1 MSCCSSAFAFYKN
14 RGVKQNE
21 NFYSYFLVELDVILG
36 CYFIYSICLVG
47 RIFMV
52 VQIGFCCCCCIYT
65 FAWQKNF
72 FTDLFWLLLLFTF
85 TENICKFCSDISRT
99 VFKFYYYVF
108 HFTLYLYLNSFSFI
122 SPATEV
128 AIICLVLMRDNKKTK
143 SEVGFLCS
151 FRRKNMHLILFY

>member
-1 MSCCSSAFAFYKN
+1 
-14 RGVKQNE
+14 
-21 NFYSYFLVELDVILG
+21 
-36 CYFIYSICLVG
+36 
-47 RIFMV
+47 MV
-52 VQIGFCCCCCIYT
+52 VQIGCCCIYT
-65 FAWQKNF
+65 FAWQNNF

-85 TENICKFCSDISRT
+85 SENVCKFCSDISRT

-143 SEVGFLCS
+143 SKVGFLCS